1 MQAPR
6 LNHALNHDSSGR
18 VNRAPLAIAQL
29 APLSAAACTAG
40 TDTGAPLRLRGQYKA
55 AGAVPCCRV
64 AGVGVGL
71 GGGGCWASP
80 SGRAAASR
88 PRCAVTAVP
97 PRLPSGGLRADFTP
111 ISLWKKHLCSLTA
124 LPICALWREGYGLS
138 LSSLYGETDVGSR
151 RQ

>member
-64 AGVGVGL
+64 AGVGVWGWGEGGAGL
-71 GGGGCWASP
+71 LLLDARPQADHDALSQLSRRASP
-80 SGRAAASR
+80 VVGYG
-88 PRCAVTAVP
+88 PIL
-97 PRLPSGGLRADFTP
+97 LPSRFGKS
-111 ISLWKKHLCSLTA
+111 ISA
-124 LPICALWREGYGLS
+124 L
-138 LSSLYGETDVGSR
+138 
-151 RQ
+151 